1 MRAILVNCGLH
12 MTDRHDERGRSGG
25 GDAGAAKRVGGALR
39 SLDYYAG
46 RATPSKSNAK
56 GKSKS
61 RARHVGFD
69 AVGDESLSPESLAHV
84 VGKPMDSEQDAGW
97 LWAHQYRCTISH
109 SENIKIRLIW
119 LPGMYVR
126 GVLSCTRTRYAV
138 EQSRG
143 LAAAAT
149 EVAARRGGGW

>member
-1 MRAILVNCGLH
+1 MLLGTRA
-12 MTDRHDERGRSGG
+12 
-25 GDAGAAKRVGGALR
+25 
-39 SLDYYAG
+39 
-46 RATPSKSNAK
+46 
-56 GKSKS
+56 
-61 RARHVGFD
+61 
-69 AVGDESLSPESLAHV
+69 SPESLAHA
-84 VGKPMDSEQDAGW
+84 VGKPLDSEQDAGW

-109 SENIKIRLIW
+109 SENRLGYW

-138 EQSRG
+138 EQGRG

>member
-1 MRAILVNCGLH
+1 MRAILSAILSAILRAILVNGGLH
-12 MTDRHDERGRSGG
+12 MTDRHDERARSGG

-69 AVGDESLSPESLAHV
+69 VVGDESLSGE
-84 VGKPMDSEQDAGW
+84 
-97 LWAHQYRCTISH
+97 
-109 SENIKIRLIW
+109 
-119 LPGMYVR
+119 PGACR
-126 GVLSCTRTRYAV
+126 
-138 EQSRG
+138 
-143 LAAAAT
+143 
-149 EVAARRGGGW
+149 W